1 MLQLDRLVL
10 GYQGWRLACDLSVPE
25 GMICGLIGPSGA
37 GKSTLLAAIAGFERP
52 VSGRILWKGEDLAP
66 LPPGSRPVSIL
77 FQDQNLFPHLTVER
91 NLALAIDPKLRLS
104 AADPGRIA
112 GVLDR
117 VGLGG
122 FGDRMP
128 GTLSG
133 GQQARA
139 ALARV
144 LLRPRPIL
152 LLDEPFAAL
161 GPALRKEMLD
171 LVREVA
177 DETGALVL
185 MVTHDPQD
193 ALALGG
199 DTAFVAEG
207 IVQAPVPTAQ
217 LLANP
222 PPAVQDYLGRK

>member
-152 LLDEPFAAL
+152 LLDEPFGAL
-161 GPALRKEMLD
+161 GPALRRGMLD
-171 LVREVA
+171 LVREIA
-177 DETGALVL
+177 TETGATTLIVS
-185 MVTHDPQD
+185 HDPED
-193 ALALGG
+193 LRR
-199 DTAFVAEG
+199 TAPVSILVAEG
-207 IVQAPVPTAQ
+207 VAGPPHATEA
-217 LLANP
+217 LLDDP
-222 PPAVQDYLGRK
+222 PPALRDYLGK